1 MPHNIRYFRSLLKRR
16 RSGEPHNSPDRK
28 VRIVDKTCMI
38 FSVIM
43 PLTTIPQIHL
53 IYTEKHA
60 TGVSLLMWIFY
71 CVGVIPFLFYGILHK
86 ERQLIIL
93 NTLWLIAQII
103 IIIGIL
109 KYG

>member
-1 MPHNIRYFRSLLKRR
+1 MSHYISYLRSLRERR
-16 RSGEPHNSPDRK
+16 RRGELHHPPDRA
-28 VRIVDKTCMI
+28 VRIVDKACLI

-60 TGVSLLMWIFY
+60 NGVSLLMWILY
-71 CVGVIPFLFYGILHK
+71 CIGVIPFLCYGILHK

-103 IIIGIL
+103 VIIGIL